1 MYHRFYLIKH
11 FKIYIMGKITWILV
25 LIYLT
30 CMYIVC
36 GALRSRRFKK
46 LCFFWKGKPLR
57 VVEII
62 LYRRMDRIT
71 CQKYSVRTNSFIL
84 NISNIKM

>member
-1 MYHRFYLIKH
+1 MHHIYLSYKH
-11 FKIYIMGKITWILV
+11 FKINKMRKITWILV

-30 CMYIVC
+30 CMYIIRV
-36 GALRSRRFKK
+36 ALRSRSFKK

-62 LYRRMDRIT
+62 LYRRMD
-71 CQKYSVRTNSFIL
+71 
-84 NISNIKM
+84 